1 MKCGRACINLTN
13 IHKWLLQ
20 TSGVSYTGHCNIIA
34 LIFIK
39 PGREA
44 AEIKGEC
51 PGAIEVVLI

>member
-1 MKCGRACINLTN
+1 MTVTNL
-13 IHKWLLQ
+13 WVFL
-20 TSGVSYTGHCNIIA
+20 HCNIIA

-39 PGREA
+39 PGSEA

>member
-1 MKCGRACINLTN
+1 M
-13 IHKWLLQ
+13 Q
-20 TSGVSYTGHCNIIA
+20 SSGVSYTGHCNIIA